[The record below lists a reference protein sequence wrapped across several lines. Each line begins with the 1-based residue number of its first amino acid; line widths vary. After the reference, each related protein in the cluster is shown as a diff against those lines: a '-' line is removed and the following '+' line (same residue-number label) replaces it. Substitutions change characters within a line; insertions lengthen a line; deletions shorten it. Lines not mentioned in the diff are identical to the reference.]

1 VSQLSRLIRLIGGMG
16 VGVEL
21 STSSA
26 AAFKTASS
34 SFYLIFRDLHRSGL
48 FANQLCL
55 SMLEN
60 IRSQPLPVNDVASEE
75 ETVLA
80 EQLKKTVFED
90 GHEIDLKVRLFQLA
104 RISIDNGK
112 DLFPSKILKAL
123 NCAHC

>member
-1 VSQLSRLIRLIGGMG
+1 
-16 VGVEL
+16 
-21 STSSA
+21 
-26 AAFKTASS
+26 
-34 SFYLIFRDLHRSGL
+34 
-48 FANQLCL
+48 
-55 SMLEN
+55 MLEN